1 MLMNDLVKQNRE
13 IILSK
18 WFNEIIGTYPSDST
32 GFLERK
38 KNQFQNPIGHTVS
51 NSIEHVFDELVSTMD
66 RDRLLA
72 ALDGIIRI
80 RSVQDFSPSQAVA
93 FVFLLKNVI
102 RELVEGETGGQ
113 EIVADLHDLESR
125 IDRVA
130 LLAFDK
136 YMECREKLYEIKA
149 NEMKRK
155 TSRLLERANM
165 VADFP
170 RHEGDIKT

>member
-1 MLMNDLVKQNRE
+1 MSDLIKKNRE
-13 IILSK
+13 VILSK
-18 WFNEIIGTYPSDST
+18 WFEKIIETYPVDSA

-38 KNQFQNPIGHTVS
+38 KNRFQNPIGHTIA
-51 NSIEHVFDELVSTMD
+51 NSIEQVLDELVSTMD
-66 RDRLLA
+66 RDKFLA
-72 ALDGIIRI
+72 ALDGIVRI

-93 FVFLLKNVI
+93 FVFLLKDVI
-102 RELVEGETGGQ
+102 RELVEGEEGSP
-113 EIVADLHDLESR
+113 EIAADLCDLESR

-149 NEMKRK
+149 NETIRR

-170 RHEGDIKT
+170 RSEGDMKT

>member
-1 MLMNDLVKQNRE
+1 MNDLIKKNRE
-13 IILSK
+13 VILSK
-18 WFNEIIGTYPSDST
+18 WFDKILETYPVDSA

-38 KNQFQNPIGHTVS
+38 KNRFQNPIGHTIS
-51 NSIEHVFDELVSTMD
+51 GSIEQVLDELVSTMD

-72 ALDGIIRI
+72 ALDGIVRI

-93 FVFLLKNVI
+93 FVFLLKDVI
-102 RELVEGETGGQ
+102 RELVEGEEGDS
-113 EIVADLHDLESR
+113 ESVADLHDLESR

-149 NEMKRK
+149 NETIRR

-170 RHEGDIKT
+170 RPEGDMKT

>member
-1 MLMNDLVKQNRE
+1 MSDLIKKNRE
-13 IILSK
+13 VILSK
-18 WFNEIIGTYPSDST
+18 WFDKIIETYPVDSA

-38 KNQFQNPIGHTVS
+38 KNRFQNPIGHTIA
-51 NSIEHVFDELVSTMD
+51 NSIEQVLDEFASTMD

-72 ALDGIIRI
+72 ALDGIVRI

-93 FVFLLKNVI
+93 FVFLLKDVI
-102 RELVEGETGGQ
+102 RELVEGEASDS
-113 EIVADLHDLESR
+113 EYVVDLRDLESK

-130 LLAFDK
+130 LYAFDK
-136 YMECREKLYEIKA
+136 YMECRDKLYEITA
-149 NEMKRK
+149 NEMIRR

-170 RHEGDIKT
+170 RSEGDIKT

>member
-1 MLMNDLVKQNRE
+1 MNDLVEQNRE

-18 WFNEIIGTYPSDST
+18 WFNETIGTYPADSA

-51 NSIEHVFDELVSTMD
+51 SSIEQIFDELVSTMD
-66 RDRLLA
+66 RDKLLA
-72 ALDGIIRI
+72 ALDGIVRI

-102 RELVEGETGGQ
+102 RELVEGETDTP
-113 EIVADLHDLESR
+113 EVTTDLRDFESR

-149 NEMKRK
+149 NEMTRR

-170 RHEGDIKT
+170 RQEGDIKT